1 MQTRKL
7 ATLATT
13 LVLALVLASGVQAQT
28 VVSSDVSTNT
38 IWSGEIILDGVIFVN
53 NNATLTIDAGTIVRG
68 QPRTGLQV
76 VGDPTT
82 APGALVV
89 TQDGTILANGTAVN
103 PIIFTTAAVDNDQ
116 DGVADNSTPG
126 DIYLDTWVAGDLFLD
141 DTPATAP
148 LAPLNAD
155 GESNVSLWGG
165 LVLLGEAPTNLA
177 DTGNGLGRATVEGLT
192 VPGFPVANALYG
204 SDPVAGL
211 EADSSGSVQYIS
223 VRHAGDQIGAGNE
236 LNGVTLAGVG
246 SGTTFSHIEVY
257 CNQDDGIEWFGGTVN
272 GDHLLVQFAGDDQ
285 LDLDQGYTGTN
296 QFTASMLPFF
306 NDVTGNFGVASGDK
320 GAEFDGD
327 DASVSLDGTGKPT
340 PFSNADFYNFT
351 SAGSVMSTIYNG
363 HTNNNYGWEVRNGYA
378 GDSFNGVVY
387 NTSDGAGPAS
397 DRQGIDVGSG
407 GAAAGFTAPENA
419 AAGLITFT
427 DVICDDVAAASG
439 VPETDALVNFGSGN
453 IGCQDGVNDPN
464 FALVAEDLSFTPT
477 GVAGKLDSSLGLFD
491 MRPLDQ
497 SPMTSAGSPGP
508 VAAPYRGA
516 FDPTAAKWIDG
527 WTVFSIAGMTPV
539 PEPGMGAMLIAGVLG
554 LTVLPR
560 RRR

>member
-1 MQTRKL
+1 MRTLKL
-7 ATLATT
+7 ATTC
-13 LVLALVLASGVQAQT
+13 VLALAMASVAQAQT
-28 VVSSDVSTNT
+28 VVSSNVTTNT
-38 IWSGEIILDGVIFVN
+38 TWSGEIVLDGVIFVN
-53 NNATLTIDAGTIVRG
+53 NGATLTIDPGTIVRG

-76 VGDPTT
+76 AGDPTT

-89 TQDGTILANGTAVN
+89 TRNGTIQANGTAVS

-116 DGVADNSTPG
+116 DGVADDSTPG
-126 DIYLDTWVAGDLFLD
+126 DIFLDTWTPGDLFLD
-141 DTPATAP
+141 DTPTTAP
-148 LAPLNAD
+148 LSPLNAA

-165 LVLLGEAPTNLA
+165 LVILGNAPTNLS
-177 DTGNGLGRATVEGLT
+177 DTGNGIGQATVEGLT
-192 VPGFPVANALYG
+192 VPGFPVADALYG
-204 SDPVAGL
+204 SDPAAGL
-211 EADSSGSVQYIS
+211 GADSSGSVQYIS
-223 VRHAGDQIGAGNE
+223 VRHAGDQIGANNE

-306 NDVTGNFGVASGDK
+306 NDVTGNFGISSGDK

-327 DASVSLDGTGKPT
+327 DSDVNLDLSGQPT

-351 SAGSVMSTIYNG
+351 SAGSAMSTVFNG
-363 HTNNNYGWEVRNGYA
+363 HTNNNDGWEVRNGYA
-378 GDSFNGVVY
+378 GDAFNGIVY
-387 NTSDGAGPAS
+387 NTADGAGPIS
-397 DRQGIDVGSG
+397 DRQGIDVGGG
-407 GAAAGFTAPENA
+407 GAAPLFTTTLNA
-419 AAGLITFT
+419 ANGLITFT

-439 VPETDALVNFGSGN
+439 TPETDALVNFGSGN
-453 IGCQDGVNDPN
+453 IGCQDGINDPN
-464 FALVAEDLSFTPT
+464 FGLIDEDTSFTPT
-477 GVAGKLDSSLGLFD
+477 GVAGKLDSSLGSFD

-497 SPMTSAGSPGP
+497 APMTSAGSPGP

-516 FDPTAAKWIDG
+516 FDPNAAKWIDG

-539 PEPGMGAMLIAGVLG
+539 PEPGTAAMLFAGVLG